1 MAVGRG
7 DAGVWTSRVAGVSVA
22 ALAMVALAGCGA
34 QKSPAA
40 VAANQAFL
48 SQVHV
53 AAPDINNFRSDVKL
67 ERLGHAACDGFHAGA
82 SYQELA
88 DRLPLLEG
96 SDPLPSAD
104 LGAVIDA
111 AVDAYC
117 MEYRSMIE

>member
-1 MAVGRG
+1 VLFL
-7 DAGVWTSRVAGVSVA
+7 A
-22 ALAMVALAGCGA
+22 ALAMVAVAGCDGRN
-34 QKSPAA
+34 SPAA
-40 VAANQAFL
+40 SAANQAFL

-53 AAPDINNFRSDVKL
+53 TAPDVGSYRSDVQL
-67 ERLGHAACDGFHAGA
+67 ERLGHVACDGFHAGA

-96 SDPLPSAD
+96 RHPLPSAD

-117 MEYRSMIE
+117 IQYRSMID